1 MYTQINCPNCGTPF
15 QAEIHQIIDAKRSPE
30 LKQRLLQGSLNV
42 AVCPSC
48 GAGGQLSSI
57 LVFHDPDFEMFLIYM
72 PQELHLSEVQ
82 REQMIGRLTQEVMNS
97 LPAEERRAYMLQPQ
111 IILNMQTFM
120 ENVLETEGITKE
132 MIERQK
138 KQAELLNTL
147 AQADKDVQDYLIK
160 ERSNEIDET
169 FFAMLQQYID
179 SAAQMQNSKQMV
191 DLTNLR
197 ARLMTQTAVGKRL
210 EQRQIAV
217 HKLSREAKKEGG
229 LTPKMLAKHVVANQ
243 DDEGIVDALVM
254 AGQSAMQYEF
264 FSELTVAIEKSDKDG
279 DKTSVQ
285 RLTHYREK
293 YLEMYDQMQNAS
305 REIIE
310 DALATLD
317 NLLSTPDKATA
328 VQENIEQIDDA
339 FMYILA
345 ARLAEAEEK
354 GNTAEINALNEIQ
367 ETIINMVEAQLPPEV
382 QFINNLMRVETNEE
396 QEQLLAENNHLIT
409 PELVQMIDQVIKQAE
424 QQGQGDVGGRLL
436 EIKAAIAARV

>member
-1 MYTQINCPNCGTPF
+1 MYTQISCPNCGTPF

-57 LVFHDPDFEMFLIYM
+57 LVFHDPDFEMFLIYI

-179 SAAQMQNSKQMV
+179 SAAQIQNSKQMV

-197 ARLMTQTAVGKRL
+197 ARLMTQTAVGKQL

-217 HKLSREAKKEGG
+217 HKLGREAKKEGG
-229 LTPKMLAKHVVANQ
+229 LTPQMLANHVVANQ
-243 DDEGIVDALVM
+243 EDEGIVDALMM

-264 FSELTVAIEKSDKDG
+264 FSELTTAIEKANKDG
-279 DKTSVQ
+279 DKPSAQ
-285 RLTHYREK
+285 RLTYYREK

-305 REIIE
+305 REILE
-310 DALATLD
+310 GAMTTLN
-317 NLLSTPDKATA
+317 NLLNAPDKATA

-345 ARLAEAEEK
+345 ARLAEAEQK
-354 GNTAEINALNEIQ
+354 GNTAEINALNEVQ
-367 ETIINMVEAQLPPEV
+367 ETIVNMVEAQLPPEV
-382 QFINNLMRVETNEE
+382 QFINNLMRAETTEE
-396 QEQLLAENNHLIT
+396 QEQLLAQNQHLIT

-424 QQGQGDVGGRLL
+424 QQGQEDVGGRLL
-436 EIKAAIAARV
+436 EIKEAIASRV